1 MDSPGLVIVDD
12 DLDFATMCART
23 LEAEGYRA
31 QAVGSAQRA
40 LQVLVNPDWQALL
53 ADIRM
58 PGMTG
63 LELLQQAKRARP
75 ELTVILMTGYGT
87 LETAISA
94 LRAGACDMLTKP
106 FDVEELLQTVRR
118 HLGSSGAP
126 QAARPSS
133 HRIVGQSQAMRHARE
148 RIEIAASTTSN
159 VLILGASGTGKELV
173 ARSIHEQSARAAAP
187 FVAVNCAA
195 LPADLIESELF
206 GHKKG
211 AFSGAT
217 RDAVG
222 LFRAADGGSLFL
234 DEVFEMPGSVQAK
247 FLRALEDFRIRP
259 VGSVDEFQVDV
270 RIIAATN
277 RDVAEMQKAR
287 DFRHDLFY
295 RLSVLRFEMPS
306 LKERLEDL
314 PLLVSFLIE
323 ELNRRFGRK
332 VRGLSSEALGAL
344 YAHDWPGNVRE
355 LRNSLESAFA
365 LSRNA
370 ELLELEHFALA
381 PTNVR
386 AQTTDTPRPGATP
399 DEFPPLDETLGR
411 VEREWIVHAID
422 ACGGNKSKAAELL
435 QISRKRIYRKLEE
448 YGIPLNP
455 RDGS

>member
-1 MDSPGLVIVDD
+1 MADLGVVIVDD

-31 QAVGSAQRA
+31 KAVNTANRA
-40 LQVLVNPDWQALL
+40 LQTLANHNWHALI

-58 PGMTG
+58 PGMSG
-63 LELLQQAKRARP
+63 LELLLQAKRLRP

-94 LRAGACDMLTKP
+94 LRSGACDLLTKP
-106 FDVEELLQTVRR
+106 FDVEELLQTVQR
-118 HLGSSGAP
+118 HLGSLAKP
-126 QAARPSS
+126 QVRRNS
-133 HRIVGQSQAMRHARE
+133 RIVGQSQAMRRVLE

-173 ARSIHEQSARAAAP
+173 ARSIHEQSARTDAP

-211 AFSGAT
+211 AFSGAM

-234 DEVFEMPGSVQAK
+234 DEVFEMPSSVQAK

-259 VGSVDEFQVDV
+259 VGAVEEFQVDV

-295 RLSVLRFEMPS
+295 RLSVLRFEMP
-306 LKERLEDL
+306 LLRDRLEDL

-323 ELNRRFGRK
+323 ALNQRFGRK
-332 VRGLSSEALGAL
+332 VSGLSSEALGAL
-344 YAHDWPGNVRE
+344 YAQDWPGNVRE
-355 LRNSLESAFA
+355 LRNALESAFA
-365 LSRNA
+365 VSRNA
-370 ELLELEHFALA
+370 ELLELEHFSLA
-381 PTNVR
+381 PAGLRVK
-386 AQTTDTPRPGATP
+386 TPPPPQGDASAS
-399 DEFPPLDETLGR
+399 EFPPLDETLGS
-411 VEREWIVHAID
+411 VEREWIVRAIE

-448 YGIPLNP
+448 YGIPLHP
-455 RDGS
+455 RDST